1 MAADCQYRDRILL
14 GRHRLECGMAV
25 RCKKRTSRRAQRVS
39 AAFAWPECSAYTSPS
54 FCLDL
59 TYLYGRLVKRFSG
72 DRSDFVDHGNDDD
85 TAQEGEHVVRHFMQM

>member
-1 MAADCQYRDRILL
+1 MS
-14 GRHRLECGMAV
+14 
-25 RCKKRTSRRAQRVS
+25 T
-39 AAFAWPECSAYTSPS
+39 AFACEERRAYTSPS

-72 DRSDFVDHGNDDD
+72 DRSDFVDHCDDDD